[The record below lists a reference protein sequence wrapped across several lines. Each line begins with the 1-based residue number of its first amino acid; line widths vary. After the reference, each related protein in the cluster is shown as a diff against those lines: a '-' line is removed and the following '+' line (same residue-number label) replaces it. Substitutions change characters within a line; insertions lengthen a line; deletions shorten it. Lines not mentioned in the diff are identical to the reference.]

1 MDKNNS
7 KIMTLLISFLLALL
21 LWAYATS
28 DGDNMA
34 YSRIEDIPIAITNT
48 NNLDQNDFVV
58 KLSKEK
64 IESIKVYGKGSLVKS
79 MNNQNIH
86 ASVDLK
92 DISTEGTYTLNINIK
107 GIPSDVTVVDQS
119 PNVVKV
125 TVDKMG
131 NKDISIPLIKQTGEL
146 KKGYSVLSLS
156 SSVDSVHISGPSNS
170 VDKVKAIVGTVDVY
184 NRSED
189 FTSNVNLYAV
199 DENGKK
205 IKDVDLSPKTTSV
218 NVNIGRTK
226 EVDINVKTKG
236 KSKDGY
242 KITSITPN
250 KTKITISGPEDVL
263 NSIETVNTE
272 VLDLSEITSSIDKKL
287 DLDLPEGV
295 HVVDSKDTVDVSVS
309 VDRDKQ
315 KTIYITSFTFDNLSE
330 GLSAEVIDDKVGVLL
345 SGDNALLN
353 EISEKN
359 LVGSLDLSGLT
370 EGTHSVAIKIST
382 QGIPDGVKIQSVSKN
397 SVSVKI
403 TKGQI
408 K

>member
-1 MDKNNS
+1 MGKNNS
-7 KIMTLLISFLLALL
+7 TIMTLLISFLLALL

-79 MNNQNIH
+79 MNSQNIH

-92 DISTEGTYTLNINIK
+92 DISSEGTYTLNINIK

-226 EVDINVKTKG
+226 DVDIKVKTKG

-250 KTKITISGPEDVL
+250 KTKVTISGPEDVL

-272 VLDLSEITSSIDKKL
+272 VLDLSDITSSIDKKL
-287 DLDLPEGV
+287 NLVLPKGV
-295 HVVDSKDTVDVSVS
+295 HVVDSKDTVDVSVA

-315 KTIYITSFTFDNLSE
+315 KTIYITSFTFDNLSD

-345 SGDNALLN
+345 SGDNTLLN

-382 QGIPDGVKIQSVSKN
+382 QGLPDGVKIQSVSKN

-408 K
+408 

>member
-1 MDKNNS
+1 MGKNNS
-7 KIMTLLISFLLALL
+7 TIMTLLISFLLALL

-79 MNNQNIH
+79 MNSQNIH

-92 DISTEGTYTLNINIK
+92 DISSEGTYTLNINIK

-226 EVDINVKTKG
+226 DVDIKVKTKG

-250 KTKITISGPEDVL
+250 KTKVTISGPEDVL

-272 VLDLSEITSSIDKKL
+272 VLDLSDITSSIDKKL
-287 DLDLPEGV
+287 NLVLPEGV
-295 HVVDSKDTVDVSVS
+295 HVVDSKDTVDVSVA

-315 KTIYITSFTFDNLSE
+315 KTIYITSFTFDNLPD

-382 QGIPDGVKIQSVSKN
+382 QGLPDGVKIQSVSKN
-397 SVSVKI
+397 TVSVKI

-408 K
+408 

>member
-1 MDKNNS
+1 MGKNNS
-7 KIMTLLISFLLALL
+7 TIMTLLISFLLALL

-79 MNNQNIH
+79 MNSQNIH

-92 DISTEGTYTLNINIK
+92 DISSEGTYTLNINIK

-170 VDKVKAIVGTVDVY
+170 VDKVKAIVGTVNHDY
-184 NRSED
+184 RSLYLHYECAAYMLNVPAVMDIERD
-189 FTSNVNLYAV
+189 F
-199 DENGKK
+199 
-205 IKDVDLSPKTTSV
+205 KDTLELSQ
-218 NVNIGRTK
+218 
-226 EVDINVKTKG
+226 
-236 KSKDGY
+236 
-242 KITSITPN
+242 KITL
-250 KTKITISGPEDVL
+250 EDVKHF
-263 NSIETVNTE
+263 NIFT
-272 VLDLSEITSSIDKKL
+272 KL
-287 DLDLPEGV
+287 LGHIIRLVAP
-295 HVVDSKDTVDVSVS
+295 
-309 VDRDKQ
+309 
-315 KTIYITSFTFDNLSE
+315 
-330 GLSAEVIDDKVGVLL
+330 LL
-345 SGDNALLN
+345 
-353 EISEKN
+353 
-359 LVGSLDLSGLT
+359 
-370 EGTHSVAIKIST
+370 
-382 QGIPDGVKIQSVSKN
+382 
-397 SVSVKI
+397 
-403 TKGQI
+403 
-408 K
+408 

>member
-1 MDKNNS
+1 MGKNNS
-7 KIMTLLISFLLALL
+7 TIMTLLISFLLALL

-79 MNNQNIH
+79 MNSQNIH

-92 DISTEGTYTLNINIK
+92 DISSEGTYTLNINIK

-226 EVDINVKTKG
+226 EVDIKVKTKG

-242 KITSITPN
+242 KITSISPN
-250 KTKITISGPEDVL
+250 KTKVTISGPEDVL
-263 NSIETVNTE
+263 NSIQTVNTE
-272 VLDLSEITSSIDKKL
+272 VLDLSDITSSIDKKL
-287 DLDLPEGV
+287 NLVLPEGV
-295 HVVDSKDTVDVSVS
+295 HVVDSKDTVDVSVA

-315 KTIYITSFTFDNLSE
+315 KTIYITSFTFDNLPD
-330 GLSAEVIDDKVGVLL
+330 GLNAEVIDDKVGVLL

-382 QGIPDGVKIQSVSKN
+382 QGLPDGVKIQSVSKN

-408 K
+408 

>member
-1 MDKNNS
+1 MGKNNS
-7 KIMTLLISFLLALL
+7 TIMTLLISFLLALL

-79 MNNQNIH
+79 MNSQNIH

-92 DISTEGTYTLNINIK
+92 DISSEGTYTLNINIK

-226 EVDINVKTKG
+226 DVDIKVKTKG

-250 KTKITISGPEDVL
+250 KTKVTISGPEDVL

-272 VLDLSEITSSIDKKL
+272 VLDLSDITSSIDKKL
-287 DLDLPEGV
+287 NLVLPEGV
-295 HVVDSKDTVDVSVS
+295 HVVDSKDTVDVSVA

-315 KTIYITSFTFDNLSE
+315 KTIYITSFTFDNLPD

-382 QGIPDGVKIQSVSKN
+382 LGLPDGVKIQSVSKN
-397 SVSVKI
+397 TVSVKI

-408 K
+408 